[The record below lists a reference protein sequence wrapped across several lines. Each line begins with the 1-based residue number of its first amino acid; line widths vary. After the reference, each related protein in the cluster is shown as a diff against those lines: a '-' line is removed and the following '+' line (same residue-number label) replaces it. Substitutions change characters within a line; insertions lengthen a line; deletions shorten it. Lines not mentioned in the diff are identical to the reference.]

1 MKRKRITIV
10 INKGIVWR
18 TFTDI
23 PKTELDLEL
32 IDLDGDDFQA
42 NQDCKKRIAQIEA
55 DKTMREVSGDEW

>member
-10 INKGIVWR
+10 IKKGIVWQ

-23 PKTELDLEL
+23 PKKELDLEL
-32 IDLDGDDFQA
+32 IDLDTEDEQVDK
-42 NQDCKKRIAQIEA
+42 DCQERIAQIEA